1 MSVRRPT
8 LSKIRFDVYKNDS
21 PDTDVY
27 EVMETVNL
35 PELIPGTTFRVKA
48 GDNIKSYIGILDYD
62 VLEITLVHAY
72 DSKRIAIK
80 GTQGQGNAVQVTTP
94 EYSSF
99 EVRHDHAGDS
109 RSNAAYSA
117 ASEIAEAINNVSNS
131 LEKKPNGKHE

>member
-1 MSVRRPT
+1 MSASKPT
-8 LSKIRFDVYKNDS
+8 LSKIRFNVYKNDS

-80 GTQGQGNAVQVTTP
+80 GTKGDAVQVTTP

-109 RSNAAYSA
+109 RSDAAYSA
-117 ASEIAEAINNVSNS
+117 ASAIAEAINNVSES
-131 LEKKPNGKHE
+131 IEKKPNGKHE